1 MRWLFLL
8 VLLLNGIYLLTQLD
22 SSEMN
27 LYEDIPRLSNVEPIV
42 LVREIDNGEKETLK
56 EELDD
61 SVSDE
66 AQLAAVSKTP
76 VTESGQCFTL
86 GPFRQKDSL
95 QELKDEIAPYVVNA
109 VIRDKKGQDYTMHW
123 VYIQPEKN
131 RKDIIKIAKRLKIKK
146 IKDFYIIR
154 EGERNNGIS
163 LGHFKDKKRALGLE
177 AKVKKQGFDVHIEA
191 IYRTYEVFWLEY
203 ELINQALPKEIV
215 SKYTQSVDTVVS
227 RLSRDCHN

>member
-66 AQLAAVSKTP
+66 AQLAAVSKMP

-227 RLSRDCHN
+227 RLSRDCHH